1 MPEDEVEVVSWTAAA
16 QPAAQVPCGACRTL
30 RRRCVPGCVFAP
42 YFPAEGDEPSRF
54 AAVHRVFGASNA
66 VRMLEDVERP
76 GERRRAAET
85 LVEEALARVRDP
97 ALGCLSYV
105 AVLQML
111 NEKAREQ
118 VDAVRAEIAAEFGPE
133 AASEPVDIQ
142 AAGPEVE
149 LEAKAQAER
158 ALAHAREQDAKMLAA
173 RRAVD
178 RKWRQLR
185 QAARR
190 AAGERLRLPGG
201 RWQDTNNQMAETEN
215 TAAAAAAG
223 ESSSEQTML
232 TPQAAAVTELDSP
245 EGNGHPQ
252 ESAPAAGANQHRH
265 LASQHAGAE
274 QGIPEGYGHGQLHQL
289 MAETQQSTAG
299 AEASREEALTSEQ
312 APAAAL
318 QHHDS
323 ATTQLDGTG
332 TSFLDRHQVAAAGEL
347 SKKLDTM
354 IRRFAAAQQYDDP
367 AAARYAWMGP
377 DVSPRLQQPPQPED
391 TVPQVA
397 EARQEAATAEV
408 ASDQDLMMM
417 LVPQIAEAEA
427 AAEQDVMMQLLAAG
441 APQYDDLA
449 SQYDDD
455 TEVDI
460 TLGYGHRDMYQQ
472 TVQQLAAA
480 AKVAREQGIMAH
492 IATAELSREQ
502 EMIVRQAS
510 QPEMTILLQ
519 AAAAQYS
526 DTELDIWLGQ
536 GHPYR
541 HQPTVQELET
551 NTTTVQQLE
560 PSTTTVQQVGGY
572 MDGEHGSD
580 SGVTVAFQLPGSAEA
595 APFLV
600 EQEPPPQGQT
610 ASALGLEVDS
620 SLPPLPPSLGGP
632 HGQQSTDGGD
642 EDQCSD
648 LTEYLFY

>member
-16 QPAAQVPCGACRTL
+16 QPAAQMPCGACRTL

-42 YFPAEGDEPSRF
+42 YFPAQGDEPSGF
-54 AAVHRVFGASNA
+54 ASVHRVFGASNA
-66 VRMLEDVERP
+66 ARMLEHVERP

-111 NEKAREQ
+111 NEKAQEQ

-201 RWQDTNNQMAETEN
+201 RWQDTNNQIAETEN

-252 ESAPAAGANQHRH
+252 ESAPAAAANQHRH

-354 IRRFAAAQQYDDP
+354 IRRFAAAQKYDDP

-377 DVSPRLQQPPQPED
+377 DVSPRLQQPPQPQD

-417 LVPQIAEAEA
+417 MVQQIAEAEA
-427 AAEQDVMMQLLAAG
+427 AAEQDVMMQLLAPG

-455 TEVDI
+455 TEVDV
-460 TLGYGHRDMYQQ
+460 TLGYGHRGMYQQ

-480 AKVAREQGIMAH
+480 AKVAREQDIMAQ

-519 AAAAQYS
+519 AVAAQYS

-536 GHPYR
+536 GHP
-541 HQPTVQELET
+541 
-551 NTTTVQQLE
+551 
-560 PSTTTVQQVGGY
+560 
-572 MDGEHGSD
+572 D

>member
-1 MPEDEVEVVSWTAAA
+1 MPEDEVEVVPGTA
-16 QPAAQVPCGACRTL
+16 AAQVPCGACRTL

-42 YFPAEGDEPSRF
+42 YFPAEGDEPSGF

-66 VRMLEDVERP
+66 ARMLEDVERP

-85 LVEEALARVRDP
+85 LIEEALARVRDP

-142 AAGPEVE
+142 AAGREVE

-158 ALAHAREQDAKMLAA
+158 ALAHVREQDAKLLAA

-178 RKWRQLR
+178 LKWRQLR

-201 RWQDTNNQMAETEN
+201 RWRDTNNQMAETEN
-215 TAAAAAAG
+215 TAAAAAG

-232 TPQAAAVTELDSP
+232 TPQAVAVTELDSP

-252 ESAPAAGANQHRH
+252 ESAPAAAANQHRH
-265 LASQHAGAE
+265 LAAQQAGAE
-274 QGIPEGYGHGQLHQL
+274 PGIPEGYDRGQLHEL
-289 MAETQQSTAG
+289 MAETQQSAAG

-323 ATTQLDGTG
+323 TTTQLDGTG

-347 SKKLDTM
+347 SKKLCTM

-377 DVSPRLQQPPQPED
+377 DVSPRLQQPPQPQD

-397 EARQEAATAEV
+397 EARQEAAAAEV
-408 ASDQDLMMM
+408 ASDQDLIA
-417 LVPQIAEAEA
+417 VAEAE
-427 AAEQDVMMQLLAAG
+427 AEQDVMMQLLAAG

-449 SQYDDD
+449 AHYDDD
-455 TEVDI
+455 TEFDV
-460 TLGYGHRDMYQQ
+460 TLGYGHRDMHQQ
-472 TVQQLAAA
+472 KVPQLATA
-480 AKVAREQGIMAH
+480 AKVAREQDIMAKV
-492 IATAELSREQ
+492 ATAELSREQ
-502 EMIVRQAS
+502 EMIVRQAR
-510 QPEMTILLQ
+510 QPEMTMLLQ
-519 AAAAQYS
+519 AAAAQQQDPMAQYS
-526 DTELDIWLGQ
+526 ETELDISLRQ

-541 HQPTVQELET
+541 HLPTVQELEP
-551 NTTTVQQLE
+551 NTTTM
-560 PSTTTVQQVGGY
+560 QQVAAY
-572 MDGEHGSD
+572 MDGEHGSE
-580 SGVTVAFQLPGSAEA
+580 SSVTAAFQLPGSAEA
-595 APFLV
+595 APFRV
-600 EQEPPPQGQT
+600 EQQPPPQGQT
-610 ASALGLEVDS
+610 ASALGLEVNS
-620 SLPPLPPSLGGP
+620 HLPPLPPSLGGP
-632 HGQQSTDGGD
+632 HGQVSQQQSTDGGD
-642 EDQCSD
+642 EDQSSD
-648 LTEYLFY
+648 LSVYLFY